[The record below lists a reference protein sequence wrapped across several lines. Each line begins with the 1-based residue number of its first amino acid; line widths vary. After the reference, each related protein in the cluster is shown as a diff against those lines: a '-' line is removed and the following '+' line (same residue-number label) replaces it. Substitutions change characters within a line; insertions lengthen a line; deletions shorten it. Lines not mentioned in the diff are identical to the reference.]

1 MSRPSKTTRPAVGV
15 NRPVTLLKSVVLPA
29 PFGPMSANTSPRL
42 MCRLTLST
50 ATSPPKRLVRLVSSR
65 MFSVLSGTRSL
76 LDRRCFLQDRRMLE
90 LLLAHATRQQTLR
103 PQQHHAHEDAAVD
116 DEVQALRLFAEAR
129 PVATALVQR
138 SKSDAARERGSIL
151 WQPGDQVEDEVV
163 HHQRT
168 DDDAGD
174 VSHTAEHNHHQHR
187 DRDDEQE
194 VVRTHEGDVGCVV
207 GACEAAEGGPDTER
221 QQLGGDGVDPHR
233 RGRDLILTNRHPG
246 PSQARA
252 VEVGDEAAGTA
263 ATAADKHVESDGV
276 GIETERRHYLE
287 VAVAGPGTLD
297 PCRQQG
303 LVDEADGVDAACP
316 LVEVVE
322 ELGHD
327 LPKSEGDD
335 GEVVTS

>member
-138 SKSDAARERGSIL
+138 SKSDAARERGGIL
-151 WQPGDQVEDEVV
+151 RQPGDQVEDE
-163 HHQRT
+163 H
-168 DDDAGD
+168 G
-174 VSHTAEHNHHQHR
+174 
-187 DRDDEQE
+187 
-194 VVRTHEGDVGCVV
+194 
-207 GACEAAEGGPDTER
+207 
-221 QQLGGDGVDPHR
+221 
-233 RGRDLILTNRHPG
+233 
-246 PSQARA
+246 
-252 VEVGDEAAGTA
+252 
-263 ATAADKHVESDGV
+263 ESDGV
-276 GIETERRHYLE
+276 GTETERRHYLE